1 MKDNGTESE
10 SRQSSIFHISRPLN
24 GEQLSTATFKA
35 SCGKDRILLELS
47 RFFGFKT
54 TSVVFMLLKLTFVKD
69 NHFTLFNCLFVW
81 YDSRRKLVAPPDRF
95 IYLRQ
100 REFGAIQSFSPI
112 HPSIY
117 AFQVKHKTGRAS
129 LSLSFSL
136 KCKKIGGSLQ
146 QKRLQLKMY

>member
-1 MKDNGTESE
+1 MTIFSLLVLVSNPKKNCAAFLGLLAAPSEKEKLKKVCVKRGWEAWLNLSILMKDNGTESE

-95 IYLRQ
+95 IYLR
-100 REFGAIQSFSPI
+100 
-112 HPSIY
+112 
-117 AFQVKHKTGRAS
+117 
-129 LSLSFSL
+129 
-136 KCKKIGGSLQ
+136 
-146 QKRLQLKMY
+146 